1 MQIKQIKYDLLNLE
15 QKKLCELCD
24 NLEPLRLKKQALKN
38 KLKAF
43 FQRILN
49 WIKKNKIK
57 SAIAFVLLLIYY
69 FSIPRTLFKEPYST
83 VIESKEGELLGAK
96 IARDGQWRFP
106 AQDSVPDKFKKCIV
120 YFEDEYFYKHPGFN
134 PGAMINA
141 FKQNRKAG
149 KVVRGGSTLTQQ
161 VIRLSRK
168 GKNRTYFEKLIEIIL
183 ATRLELGYSKNEIL
197 EMYAAHAPFGGN
209 VVGLEMASW
218 RYFGV
223 QSNQLSWAENAV
235 LAVLPNAPSLIYP
248 GKNQIKLLNKR
259 NRLLLKLHQEGII
272 DKQTYELSIEEPLPQ
287 KPYDLPQIAP
297 HLLQRVAKNEEG
309 TRVKTT
315 IDYALQNRVNQ
326 IARYYY
332 NQYKQNEVHNL
343 AILIIDVQS
352 RNVMSYVG
360 NSPADADHQKDVDI
374 IDAPRSTGSILKP
387 LLYGAM
393 LDDGELLPNTL
404 VADIPT
410 QISGYT
416 PQNFNLTFDGAVP
429 AHRALSRSLNIPAV
443 LMLQEFT
450 VNKFYEELQKFK
462 LKNIN
467 KTPDHYGLSL
477 ILGGAESN
485 LWDLCRTYANLSS
498 TVNYYTKN
506 KNKYRT
512 NEFTELNY
520 KNDFKPDFGSETDQ
534 KNILGAGSIWLTY
547 NAMEEVNRPEGDEA
561 WKFYDSSLKIAWKT
575 GTSFGNRDAWA
586 IGTNSRYVV
595 GIWVGNATGEG
606 RPTLTGVTSAAPIL
620 FDVFNLLPRQRWFDT
635 PYNDLA
641 EVEVCQLSGYLAKEN
656 CPKIKQWVSKKGKS
670 TKVCPY
676 HRTVHLD
683 KTEQFQVNSSC
694 ESIDN
699 IVTKNWFV
707 LPPVMAW
714 YYKSQHIEYL
724 PLPPFKEGCEGT
736 QTTTMDF
743 IYPKANSKIYLTK
756 DFNSNVQPV
765 ILKVA
770 YSERDKELFW
780 YVDDVYKATTKTF
793 HELPITPTTGIHY
806 ITVVDASG
814 NEIRRRI
821 EIVRD

>member
-1 MQIKQIKYDLLNLE
+1 
-15 QKKLCELCD
+15 
-24 NLEPLRLKKQALKN
+24 LKN

-43 FQRILN
+43 FQRIIN

-57 SAIAFVLLLIYY
+57 SLLAFLLVVIYY
-69 FSIPRTLFKEPYST
+69 FSLPRTLFQEPYST

-134 PGAMINA
+134 PVAMVNA
-141 FKQNRKAG
+141 IKQNRKAG

-168 GKNRTYFEKLIEIIL
+168 GKGRTYFEKLIEVIL
-183 ATRLELGYSKNEIL
+183 ATRLEVGYSKDEIL
-197 EMYAAHAPFGGN
+197 ELYAAHAPFGGN

-223 QSNQLSWAENAV
+223 KSNQLSWAENAT

-248 GKNQIKLLNKR
+248 GKNQIKLLEKR
-259 NRLLLKLHQEGII
+259 NRLLRKLNQEGII
-272 DKQTYELSIEEPLPQ
+272 DKQTYELSIEEPLPK
-287 KPYDLPQIAP
+287 KPYDLPQVAP
-297 HLLQRVAKNEEG
+297 HLLQRVAKNQEG

-315 IDYALQNRVNQ
+315 VEFALQNRVNQ
-326 IARYYY
+326 IAKYYY
-332 NQYKQNEVHNL
+332 NQYKQNEVNNL
-343 AILIIDVQS
+343 AILVIDVS
-352 RNVMSYVG
+352 NRNVISYVG
-360 NSPADADHQKDVDI
+360 NSPTDGDHQKDVDI

-387 LLYGAM
+387 LLYAAM

-404 VADIPT
+404 VADVPT
-410 QISGYT
+410 QIAGYT

-429 AHRALSRSLNIPAV
+429 AHRALSRSLNIPSV
-443 LMLQEFT
+443 LMLQDFG

-462 LKNIN
+462 LRNIT
-467 KTPDHYGLSL
+467 KSPDHYGLSL

-485 LWDLCRTYANLSS
+485 LWDLCRSYASMSS
-498 TVNYYTKN
+498 TINYFN
-506 KNKYRT
+506 KSNGKYRT

-520 KNDFKPDFGSETDQ
+520 ENDFEPDFGDESTQ

-595 GIWVGNATGEG
+595 GVWVGNATGEG

-620 FDVFNLLPRQRWFDT
+620 FDVFNLLPRQKWFTT
-635 PYNDLA
+635 PYGDLD
-641 EVEVCQLSGYLAKEN
+641 EVEVCRLSGHLAKDG
-656 CPKIKQWVSKKGKS
+656 CPKIKQWVARKGKTTS
-670 TKVCPY
+670 ICPY
-676 HRTVHLD
+676 HKLVHLD
-683 KTEQFQVNSSC
+683 QIEKFQVNSSC
-694 ESIDN
+694 ESIEN
-699 IVTKNWFV
+699 MVVKNWFV

-714 YYKSQHIEYL
+714 YYKSKHIEYM
-724 PLPPFKEGCEGT
+724 PLPPFRDNCVGT
-736 QTTTMDF
+736 QTAAMDF

-756 DFNSNVQPV
+756 NFNSEVQPV
-765 ILKVA
+765 IFKVA
-770 YSERDKELFW
+770 YSQRESQLFW
-780 YVDDVYKATTKTF
+780 YVDNVYKGETKVF
-793 HELPITPTTGIHY
+793 HEKPIVMTAGFHY
-806 ITVVDASG
+806 ITVVDELG
-814 NEIRRRI
+814 NEIRRKV
-821 EIVRD
+821 EVVRE

>member
-1 MQIKQIKYDLLNLE
+1 M
-15 QKKLCELCD
+15 
-24 NLEPLRLKKQALKN
+24 
-38 KLKAF
+38 
-43 FQRILN
+43 FQ
-49 WIKKNKIK
+49 
-57 SAIAFVLLLIYY
+57 
-69 FSIPRTLFKEPYST
+69 EPYST

-120 YFEDEYFYKHPGFN
+120 YFEDEYFYQHPGFN
-134 PGAMINA
+134 PIAMVNA
-141 FKQNRKAG
+141 IKQNRKAG

-168 GKNRTYFEKLIEIIL
+168 GKGRTYFEKFIEIIK

-197 EMYAAHAPFGGN
+197 ELYAAHAPFGGN

-223 QSNQLSWAENAV
+223 QSNQLSWAESAV

-248 GKNQIKLLNKR
+248 GKNQIKLLSKR

-272 DKQTYELSIEEPLPQ
+272 DKQTYELAIEEPLPQ

-297 HLLQRVAKNEEG
+297 HLLQRVAKEDEG

-332 NQYKQNEVHNL
+332 NQYKQNEVNNL
-343 AILIIDVQS
+343 AILVIDVS
-352 RNVMSYVG
+352 NRNVMSYVG
-360 NSPADADHQKDVDI
+360 NAPTDRDHQKDVDI

-387 LLYGAM
+387 LLYAAM

-443 LMLQEFT
+443 LMLQDFG

-462 LKNIN
+462 LRDIN

-498 TVNYYTKN
+498 TVNHYTKN
-506 KNKYRT
+506 NEKYRT
-512 NEFTELNY
+512 KEFTELNY
-520 KNDFKPDFGSETDQ
+520 RNDFEPDFGSETDQ
-534 KNILGAGSIWLTY
+534 KNILGAGSIWLMY

-586 IGTNSRYVV
+586 IGTNSKYVV

-620 FDVFNLLPRQRWFDT
+620 FDVFNLLPRQRWFQT
-635 PYNDLA
+635 PYKDLD
-641 EVEVCQLSGYLAKEN
+641 EVEVCRLSGYLAKEE
-656 CPKIKQWVSKKGKS
+656 CPKIKQWVPKKGKS
-670 TKVCPY
+670 TAVCPY
-676 HRTVHLD
+676 HKKIHLD
-683 KTEQFQVNSSC
+683 KTEKFQVNSSC

-724 PLPPFKEGCEGT
+724 PLPPFKEDCQGT

-756 DFNSNVQPV
+756 NFNSEVQPV

-793 HELPITPTTGIHY
+793 HELPISPTTGIHY
-806 ITVVDASG
+806 ITVVDAFG
-814 NEIRRRI
+814 NEIRRKI
-821 EIVRD
+821 EIVRE

>member
-1 MQIKQIKYDLLNLE
+1 M
-15 QKKLCELCD
+15 
-24 NLEPLRLKKQALKN
+24 KN

-43 FQRILN
+43 LQRIIN
-49 WIKKNKIK
+49 WIKQNKLK
-57 SAIAFVLLLIYY
+57 SAIAFLLLLIYY

-106 AQDSVPDKFKKCIV
+106 AQDSVLDKFKKCIV

-168 GKNRTYFEKLIEIIL
+168 GKNRTYFEKIIEIIL

-248 GKNQIKLLNKR
+248 GKNQMKLLNKR

-343 AILIIDVQS
+343 AILVIDVQN

-360 NSPADADHQKDVDI
+360 NSPTDKDHQKDVDI

-387 LLYGAM
+387 LLYSAM

-498 TVNYYTKN
+498 TLNYYTKHQA
-506 KNKYRT
+506 KYRT
-512 NEFTELNY
+512 NEFTELNH

-641 EVEVCQLSGYLAKEN
+641 EVEVCRLSGYLAKDN
-656 CPKIKQWVSKKGKS
+656 CPKIKQWVTKKGKS

-676 HRTVHLD
+676 HRTIHLD

-724 PLPPFKEGCEGT
+724 PLPPFKEGCAGT

-814 NEIRRRI
+814 NEIRRKI

>member
-1 MQIKQIKYDLLNLE
+1 M
-15 QKKLCELCD
+15 
-24 NLEPLRLKKQALKN
+24 KN
-38 KLKAF
+38 KLKALL
-43 FQRILN
+43 QRVIN
-49 WIKKNKIK
+49 WIKQNEIK
-57 SAIAFVLLLIYY
+57 SLLAFLLVVIYY
-69 FSIPRTLFKEPYST
+69 FSLPRTLFQEPYST

-134 PGAMINA
+134 PVAMVNA
-141 FKQNRKAG
+141 IKQNRKAG

-168 GKNRTYFEKLIEIIL
+168 GKGRTYFEKLVEVVL
-183 ATRLELGYSKNEIL
+183 ATRLELGYSKDEIL
-197 EMYAAHAPFGGN
+197 ELYAAHAPFGGN

-223 QSNQLSWAENAV
+223 KSNQLSWAENAT

-248 GKNQIKLLNKR
+248 GKNQIKLLEKR
-259 NRLLLKLHQEGII
+259 NRLLRKLNQEGII
-272 DKQTYELSIEEPLPQ
+272 DRQTYELSIEEPLPR

-297 HLLQRVAKNEEG
+297 HLLQRVAKNQEG
-309 TRVKTT
+309 ARVKTT
-315 IDYALQNRVNQ
+315 IGFDLQNRVNQ
-326 IARYYY
+326 IAKYYY
-332 NQYKQNEVHNL
+332 NQYKQNEVSNL
-343 AILIIDVQS
+343 AILVIDVS
-352 RNVMSYVG
+352 NRNVISYVG
-360 NSPADADHQKDVDI
+360 NSPTNSDHQKDVDI

-387 LLYGAM
+387 LLYAAM

-404 VADIPT
+404 VADVPT
-410 QISGYT
+410 QIAGYT

-429 AHRALSRSLNIPAV
+429 AHRALSRSLNIPSV
-443 LMLQEFT
+443 LMLQDFG

-462 LKNIN
+462 LRNIS
-467 KTPDHYGLSL
+467 KPPDHYGLSL

-485 LWDLCRTYANLSS
+485 LWDLCRSYAGMSS
-498 TVNYYTKN
+498 TVNYFN
-506 KNKYRT
+506 KSNGKYRT

-520 KNDFKPDFGSETDQ
+520 ENDFEPDFGDESTQ

-620 FDVFNLLPRQRWFDT
+620 FDVFNLLPRQKWFAT
-635 PYNDLA
+635 PYRDLD
-641 EVEVCQLSGYLAKEN
+641 EVEVCRLSGYLAKEG
-656 CPKIKQWVSKKGKS
+656 CPKIKQWVTLKGKTTS
-670 TKVCPY
+670 ICPY
-676 HRTVHLD
+676 HKTVHLD
-683 KTEQFQVNSSC
+683 QTEKFQVNSSC
-694 ESIDN
+694 ESIEN
-699 IVTKNWFV
+699 IIVKNWFV

-714 YYKSQHIEYL
+714 YYKSKHIEYM
-724 PLPPFKEGCEGT
+724 PLPPFRDNCAGT
-736 QTTTMDF
+736 QTASMDF

-756 DFNSNVQPV
+756 NFNSEVQPV
-765 ILKVA
+765 IFKVA
-770 YSERDKELFW
+770 YSQRESQLFW
-780 YVDDVYKATTKTF
+780 YVDNVYKGVTKVF
-793 HELPITPTTGIHY
+793 HEKPIVMTAGFHY
-806 ITVVDASG
+806 VTVVDEFG
-814 NEIRRRI
+814 NEIKRRV
-821 EIVRD
+821 EVVTE